1 MTERAAL
8 VWTIL
13 ALGMVSTTP
22 AMAQTY
28 YPNYPVCLQG
38 GAHALSTPNWPFVG
52 WMVDDTPVRARRPPN
67 NSTAQSWGNII
78 YPCCSA
84 VSLRQL
90 RNVSVQPTITTRLI
104 ASNAGSRY
112 WE

>member
-28 YPNYPVCLQG
+28 YPDYPVCIQITKWG
-38 GAHALSTPNWPFVG
+38 GSYIDCSFTSIAQCKATASGLAAWCFANPYFAPRVQ
-52 WMVDDTPVRARRPPN
+52 PARR
-67 NSTAQSWGNII
+67 
-78 YPCCSA
+78 
-84 VSLRQL
+84 R
-90 RNVSVQPTITTRLI
+90 
-104 ASNAGSRY
+104 
-112 WE
+112 